1 MFLNKK
7 DAFYQNKS
15 LWTKAPMVHIL
26 PTWNMPE
33 REGETVRVVVYT
45 NCESVEL
52 FQDGRSVGKQVV
64 KPVSHA
70 EWNICYK
77 PGRLTAVGVKNGS
90 EVSETIETSGAA
102 EELKAY
108 YNAPIYAMAEEKE
121 ILEDAQ
127 NNLSGLYGRGYTV
140 HADHFLKDGEIL
152 RLAGFEIH
160 VLHTPGHTE
169 GSCCY
174 YVKSE
179 KVLFSG
185 DTLFEGSYGRIDFP
199 TGSGRQMIHSVA
211 DILLNLPDD
220 TNVYP
225 GHMGYTT
232 IADEKQYNPLA
243 GYRGREA

>member
-1 MFLNKK
+1 MEIKRLIVG
-7 DAFYQNKS
+7 
-15 LWTKAPMVHIL
+15 MVQ
-26 PTWNMPE
+26 
-33 REGETVRVVVYT
+33 T
-45 NCESVEL
+45 NCYIAVHPETKEAVIV
-52 FQDGRSVGKQVV
+52 D
-64 KPVSHA
+64 
-70 EWNICYK
+70 
-77 PGRLTAVGVKNGS
+77 PGD
-90 EVSETIETSGAA
+90 EAA
-102 EELKAY
+102 FEA
-108 YNAPIYAMAEEKE
+108 A
-121 ILEDAQ
+121 
-127 NNLSGLYGRGYTV
+127 GYT
-140 HADHFLKDGEIL
+140 FQM
-152 RLAGFEIH
+152 
-160 VLHTPGHTE
+160 LHTPGHTE

>member
-1 MFLNKK
+1 MGKLEL
-7 DAFYQNKS
+7 QQ
-15 LWTKAPMVHIL
+15 MVL
-26 PTWNMPE
+26 GP
-33 REGETVRVVVYT
+33 VYT
-45 NCESVEL
+45 NCYFLKNKETGETLIVDRADSPKRIFQKVEEM
-52 FQDGRSVGKQVV
+52 GA
-64 KPVSHA
+64 KPVG
-70 EWNICYK
+70 IL
-77 PGRLTAVGVKNGS
+77 LTHGHFDHVTAM
-90 EVSETIETSGAA
+90 
-102 EELKAY
+102 EELRRDLGV
-108 YNAPIYAMAEEKE
+108 PVYACEQEQAVLADPDK
-121 ILEDAQ
+121 
-127 NNLSGLYGRGYTV
+127 NLSVQFQGGGL
-140 HADHFLKDGEIL
+140 HLKADMLLKDGETFEA
-152 RLAGFEIH
+152 AGYTFQM
-160 VLHTPGHTE
+160 LHTPGHTE

-179 KVLFSG
+179 RVLFSG

>member
-1 MFLNKK
+1 MGKLEL
-7 DAFYQNKS
+7 QQCV
-15 LWTKAPMVHIL
+15 LGP
-26 PTWNMPE
+26 
-33 REGETVRVVVYT
+33 VYT
-45 NCESVEL
+45 NCYFLKNKETGETLIVDPADSPKRIFQKVE
-52 FQDGRSVGKQVV
+52 DMGA
-64 KPVSHA
+64 KPVG
-70 EWNICYK
+70 IL
-77 PGRLTAVGVKNGS
+77 LTHGHFDHVTAM
-90 EVSETIETSGAA
+90 
-102 EELKAY
+102 EELRRDLGV
-108 YNAPIYAMAEEKE
+108 PVYACEQEQAVLADPDK
-121 ILEDAQ
+121 
-127 NNLSGLYGRGYTV
+127 NLSVQFQGGGL
-140 HADHFLKDGEIL
+140 HLKADMLLKDGETFEA
-152 RLAGFEIH
+152 AGYTFQM
-160 VLHTPGHTE
+160 LHTPGHTE

>member
-1 MFLNKK
+1 MGKLEL
-7 DAFYQNKS
+7 QQ
-15 LWTKAPMVHIL
+15 MVL
-26 PTWNMPE
+26 GP
-33 REGETVRVVVYT
+33 VYT
-45 NCESVEL
+45 NCYFLKNKETGEALIVDPADSPKRIFQKVE
-52 FQDGRSVGKQVV
+52 DMGA
-64 KPVSHA
+64 KPVG
-70 EWNICYK
+70 IL
-77 PGRLTAVGVKNGS
+77 LTHGHFDHVTAM
-90 EVSETIETSGAA
+90 
-102 EELKAY
+102 EELRRDRGV
-108 YNAPIYAMAEEKE
+108 PVYACEQEQAVLADPDK
-121 ILEDAQ
+121 
-127 NNLSGLYGRGYTV
+127 NLSVQFQGGGL
-140 HADHFLKDGEIL
+140 HLKADMLLKDGETFEA
-152 RLAGFEIH
+152 AGYTFQM
-160 VLHTPGHTE
+160 LHTPGHTE

>member
-1 MFLNKK
+1 MAAIQVLDSNTINQI
-7 DAFYQNKS
+7 A
-15 LWTKAPMVHIL
+15 AGEVI
-26 PTWNMPE
+26 E
-33 REGETVRVVVYT
+33 RPA
-45 NCESVEL
+45 S
-52 FQDGRSVGKQVV
+52 VV
-64 KPVSHA
+64 KELLENAIDSKA
-70 EWNICYK
+70 
-77 PGRLTAVGVKNGS
+77 TAITVEIQGG
-90 EVSETIETSGAA
+90 GLH
-102 EELKAY
+102 LKAD
-108 YNAPIYAMAEEKE
+108 M
-121 ILEDAQ
+121 L
-127 NNLSGLYGRGYTV
+127 
-140 HADHFLKDGEIL
+140 LKDGETFEA
-152 RLAGFEIH
+152 AGYTFQM
-160 VLHTPGHTE
+160 LHTPGHTE

>member
-1 MFLNKK
+1 MGKLEV
-7 DAFYQNKS
+7 QQ
-15 LWTKAPMVHIL
+15 MVL
-26 PTWNMPE
+26 GP
-33 REGETVRVVVYT
+33 VYT
-45 NCESVEL
+45 NCYFLKNKETGETLIVDPADSPKRIFQKVE
-52 FQDGRSVGKQVV
+52 DMGA
-64 KPVSHA
+64 KPVG
-70 EWNICYK
+70 IL
-77 PGRLTAVGVKNGS
+77 LTHGHFDHVTAM
-90 EVSETIETSGAA
+90 
-102 EELKAY
+102 EELRRDLGV
-108 YNAPIYAMAEEKE
+108 PVYACEQEQAVLADPDK
-121 ILEDAQ
+121 
-127 NNLSGLYGRGYTV
+127 NLSVQFQGGGL
-140 HADHFLKDGEIL
+140 HLKADMLLKDGETFEA
-152 RLAGFEIH
+152 AGYTFQM
-160 VLHTPGHTE
+160 LHTPGHTE

>member
-1 MFLNKK
+1 MEIKRLIVG
-7 DAFYQNKS
+7 
-15 LWTKAPMVHIL
+15 MVQ
-26 PTWNMPE
+26 
-33 REGETVRVVVYT
+33 T
-45 NCESVEL
+45 NCYIAVHPETKEAVIV
-52 FQDGRSVGKQVV
+52 D
-64 KPVSHA
+64 
-70 EWNICYK
+70 
-77 PGRLTAVGVKNGS
+77 PGDEAAR
-90 EVSETIETSGAA
+90 IEDALM
-102 EELKAY
+102 EELRRDLGVSV
-108 YNAPIYAMAEEKE
+108 YACEQEQAVLADPDK
-121 ILEDAQ
+121 
-127 NNLSGLYGRGYTV
+127 NLSVQFQGGGL
-140 HADHFLKDGEIL
+140 HLKADMLLKDGETFEA
-152 RLAGFEIH
+152 AGYTFQM
-160 VLHTPGHTE
+160 LHTPGHTE